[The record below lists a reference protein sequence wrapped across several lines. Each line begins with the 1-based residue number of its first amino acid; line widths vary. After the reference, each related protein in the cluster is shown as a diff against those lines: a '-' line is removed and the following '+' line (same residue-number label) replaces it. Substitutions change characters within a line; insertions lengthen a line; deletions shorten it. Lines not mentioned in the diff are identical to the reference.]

1 MRKILLIA
9 ISGISFC
16 TMPVQA
22 QFNTIAKTPERYKVE
37 ALQEGMKKPEPTP
50 ESMAP
55 AQETSTN
62 PADESKKLWID
73 RYLSVS
79 YPLQRIRITSPYGY
93 RKDPFTGKRKFHG
106 GIDLHARGEQVL
118 AMMEGVVVKVGQ
130 DVRQVCDTAARK
142 LHRQLL
148 PPFTGAGRQGYGSPS
163 PRCRRY
169 YRLDRTKYRR
179 ALARHLQAKW
189 QEYQSLGSLR
199 LHQIHAAGVC
209 VGISWTVIG
218 LLSQHLIQVTVIQKF
233 DFSSSIF
240 ECTRIG
246 HRLTQYGFFDP
257 AVHLFQR
264 LLEVRMVGHRRLDF
278 NTV

>member
-9 ISGISFC
+9 ISGVSFC
-16 TMPVQA
+16 TMPAQA

-55 AQETSTN
+55 VQETSTK

-130 DVRQVCDTAARK
+130 DKTS
-142 LHRQLL
+142 
-148 PPFTGAGRQGYGSPS
+148 G
-163 PRCRRY
+163 
-169 YRLDRTKYRR
+169 KY
-179 ALARHLQAKW
+179 
-189 QEYQSLGSLR
+189 
-199 LHQIHAAGVC
+199 V
-209 VGISWTVIG
+209 T
-218 LLSQHLIQVTVIQKF
+218 LLSLIHI
-233 DFSSSIF
+233 S
-240 ECTRIG
+240 EPTR
-246 HRLTQYGFFDP
+246 P
-257 AVHLFQR
+257 
-264 LLEVRMVGHRRLDF
+264 
-278 NTV
+278 

>member
-1 MRKILLIA
+1 
-9 ISGISFC
+9 
-16 TMPVQA
+16 MPVQA

-55 AQETSTN
+55 AQETSTK

-130 DVRQVCDTAARK
+130 DKTSGKYVTLRHGNYTVDRK
-142 LHRQLL
+142 
-148 PPFTGAGRQGYGSPS
+148 S
-163 PRCRRY
+163 
-169 YRLDRTKYRR
+169 
-179 ALARHLQAKW
+179 
-189 QEYQSLGSLR
+189 
-199 LHQIHAAGVC
+199 V
-209 VGISWTVIG
+209 V
-218 LLSQHLIQVTVIQKF
+218 
-233 DFSSSIF
+233 
-240 ECTRIG
+240 
-246 HRLTQYGFFDP
+246 
-257 AVHLFQR
+257 
-264 LLEVRMVGHRRLDF
+264 
-278 NTV
+278 

>member
-37 ALQEGMKKPEPTP
+37 ALQEGMKKQEPTP

-55 AQETSTN
+55 AQEASTK

-93 RKDPFTGKRKFHG
+93 RKDPFTGKRKFHN
-106 GIDLHARGEQVL
+106 GIDLHARGDEVL

-130 DVRQVCDTAARK
+130 DKMSGKYVTLRHGNYTVSYCHLSKVLVGKGATVRPRDVVGVSGSTGRSTGEHLHITCK
-142 LHRQLL
+142 LDGKSIDPLL
-148 PPFTGAGRQGYGSPS
+148 V
-163 PRCRRY
+163 
-169 YRLDRTKYRR
+169 LDYIKSIQKECVA
-179 ALARHLQAKW
+179 ALAAL
-189 QEYQSLGSLR
+189 
-199 LHQIHAAGVC
+199 
-209 VGISWTVIG
+209 
-218 LLSQHLIQVTVIQKF
+218 
-233 DFSSSIF
+233 
-240 ECTRIG
+240 
-246 HRLTQYGFFDP
+246 
-257 AVHLFQR
+257 
-264 LLEVRMVGHRRLDF
+264 
-278 NTV
+278 

>member
-9 ISGISFC
+9 ISGVSFC
-16 TMPVQA
+16 TMPAQA

-55 AQETSTN
+55 VQETSTK

-118 AMMEGVVVKVGQ
+118 AMMEGVVVKVG
-130 DVRQVCDTAARK
+130 
-142 LHRQLL
+142 H
-148 PPFTGAGRQGYGSPS
+148 
-163 PRCRRY
+163 
-169 YRLDRTKYRR
+169 RTKYRR
-179 ALARHLQAKW
+179 ALAHNLQAKW
-189 QEYQSLGSLR
+189 QECRSVGRFR
-199 LHQIHAAGVC
+199 LHPDYTAGVHF
-209 VGISWTVIG
+209 SFEQTVVRVFM
-218 LLSQHLIQVTVIQKF
+218 SPNANRK
-233 DFSSSIF
+233 
-240 ECTRIG
+240 EC
-246 HRLTQYGFFDP
+246 H
-257 AVHLFQR
+257 
-264 LLEVRMVGHRRLDF
+264 
-278 NTV
+278 